1 MSAITEATDVAG
13 QVCEFDAT
21 ITEQHADERVAWNSD
36 SGPNHAG
43 VITLHRFDDEKTP
56 VMASRGRSIH
66 P

>member
-1 MSAITEATDVAG
+1 MSTVTEAIDVAG
-13 QVCEFDAT
+13 QVGEFDTT

-43 VITLHRFDDEKTP
+43 VISLHRLDDEKTR
-56 VMASRGRSIH
+56 VMARRGRSIH